1 MDRLGRGW
9 GLALRVRPRR
19 WVPGAGTWEVVDELR
34 ETEELE
40 FIRRLEKNRMRA
52 VQRKTL
58 NRFKYNAGNQSV

>member
-1 MDRLGRGW
+1 MCGVEVGQ
-9 GLALRVRPRR
+9 
-19 WVPGAGTWEVVDELR
+19 VVDELR

-58 NRFKYNAGNQSV
+58 NRFKYNAGNQRV

>member
-1 MDRLGRGW
+1 MW
-9 GLALRVRPRR
+9 GVG
-19 WVPGAGTWEVVDELR
+19 VGQVVDELR